1 MPAPAPRTEL
11 VVRGRAGLHPGLREH
26 VLALTGFGERAAGP
40 VRRLELPFSGTAV
53 IVALDGDWAVG
64 PEAGAL
70 ERFTS
75 FAGGL
80 IDRPVLSEHGGRAW
94 SMQLDLTPLGAVAVL
109 GVPGRELAHRVVG
122 LDDLLGPSAAL
133 LAERLASAPGWPER
147 FALLEGFLLRRVAA
161 ARTPAPDVTRAWRR
175 LTATRGALGVEAL
188 AAELRCSRRHL
199 ARRFG
204 ETVGVPPRTYG
215 RLLRFEHAVDHLRAG
230 SEDLG
235 RIAADCGF
243 YDQAH
248 MVREVRAFA
257 GTTPS
262 ALRARFGH
270 AGLLV

>member
-1 MPAPAPRTEL
+1 MPATAPRTEL
-11 VVRGRAGLHPGLREH
+11 IVRGAAGVHPGLREH
-26 VLALTGFGERAAGP
+26 VLRLSGFAERADGP
-40 VRRLELPFSGTAV
+40 VRRRELPFSGTAV
-53 IVALDGDWAVG
+53 IVALDGTWRVG
-64 PEAGAL
+64 PEDGGL

-80 IDRPVLSEHGGRAW
+80 VDRPVRSEHDGRAW
-94 SMQLDLTPLGAVAVL
+94 AMQVDLTPLGAAAVL

-122 LDDLLGPSAAL
+122 LDDLLGPSAPL
-133 LAERLASAPGWPER
+133 LAERLADAPGWPER
-147 FALLEGFLLRRVAA
+147 FALLETFLLRRAA
-161 ARTPAPDVTRAWRR
+161 GARAPAPDVVRAWRR
-175 LTATRGALGVEAL
+175 LTTTRGALGVEAL

-204 ETVGVPPRTYG
+204 EAIGVPPRTYG
-215 RLLRFEHAVDHLRAG
+215 RLLRFERAVERLRAG
-230 SEDLG
+230 SDDLG

-262 ALRARFGH
+262 ALRAELGH